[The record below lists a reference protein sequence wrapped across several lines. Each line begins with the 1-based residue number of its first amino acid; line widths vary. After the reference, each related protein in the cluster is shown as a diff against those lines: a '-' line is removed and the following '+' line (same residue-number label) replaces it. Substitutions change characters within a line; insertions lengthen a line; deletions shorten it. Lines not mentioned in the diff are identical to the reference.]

1 NYLEVVKDRLY
12 NPDKRGQEAKESAQY
27 ALHVSLLGVLKM
39 MAPIMPYITEELY
52 QLYFRQHGKAKS
64 IHLSEWP
71 APGMK
76 DDEAEKAGDFFVEV
90 LEKVRK
96 AKSERKLSLKATVK
110 SLEIKGAITERL
122 FSDMKEDL
130 MAATGAEKITFSVG
144 KESSVSVGI

>member
-1 NYLEVVKDRLY
+1 
-12 NPDKRGQEAKESAQY
+12 
-27 ALHVSLLGVLKM
+27 
-39 MAPIMPYITEELY
+39 
-52 QLYFRQHGKAKS
+52 
-64 IHLSEWP
+64 
-71 APGMK
+71 MK

-122 FSDMKEDL
+122 FSGMKEDL